1 MHVPS
6 MMCPSVSV
14 DPPSLGVLAKLKLS
28 DWFKVGESLG
38 FQELNLIQIQS
49 QIDQSTSRRNKLRAC
64 QVAMFGKWLKEHPS
78 PSTQDVIKALRN
90 AGEDRA
96 ADQLSQKYGL

>member
-28 DWFKVGESLG
+28 NWFKVGESLG
-38 FQELNLIQIQS
+38 FQELNLMKIES
-49 QIDQSTSRRNKLRAC
+49 DHSTRKNKLHAC

-78 PSTQDVIKALRN
+78 PSTQDVIQALRN
-90 AGEDRA
+90 AGEDKA

>member
-28 DWFKVGESLG
+28 DWFKVGKSLG
-38 FQELNLIQIQS
+38 FQELNLMQIQS
-49 QIDQSTSRRNKLRAC
+49 QIGQSTRKNKLHAC
-64 QVAMFGKWLKEHPS
+64 QVAMFGKWLKEHLC

>member
-1 MHVPS
+1 MR
-6 MMCPSVSV
+6 
-14 DPPSLGVLAKLKLS
+14 
-28 DWFKVGESLG
+28 
-38 FQELNLIQIQS
+38 IQS
-49 QIDQSTSRRNKLRAC
+49 AHSTRRNKLHAC

-96 ADQLSQKYGL
+96 ADQLSQKYGLQEFLCTPSVS